1 MFVKFSKCS
10 VIGASDPV
18 AGRVASRRKLGSFE
32 YDDRGTGFLYVSV
45 RACTADVP
53 NLNRDMLPHEEL
65 KTAYRTF
72 VGKPV
77 YVNHANTNLDRARG
91 FIIDAAYHDED
102 PADRWIEIL
111 MEMDEVTFPT
121 LCGLIRSG
129 DIDTVSMGL
138 NCFVPGTHITMSNG
152 TVKNIEDVAVGD
164 EVITH
169 LGNVRRVAD
178 TMASLHSGI
187 VYEVRSYGNKRP
199 MVLTDEHPVW
209 VRRMKNDAMRT
220 IRESR
225 IAHNGDNAEH
235 SCICGRSFK
244 SHRSLAAHVREAA
257 KNGVDGHGYQPD
269 FEGWVIA
276 SDLEVGDYVLD
287 PKPVRTSR
295 GGNRAFARLLGYY
308 LAEGNF
314 GYDKKRNIG
323 VGAPAFVEWTFC
335 DSETDYHDEVMAL
348 CSELGY
354 KAVGP
359 YIKRGAATIRC
370 NSPELAN
377 MMLEHG
383 GKYSHGKRISDEAMR
398 WDDECL
404 GDLVEAYLNGDGHYI
419 DDRRVAYSTVSK
431 DLAYQIFSICTQLGI
446 KMSKPIARSSERISD
461 IAKHT
466 RYVSYGD
473 RSEEQKKMMMC
484 YVDEQGTWRRID
496 RIRVLPYTGMVY
508 NFEVEEDHSYI
519 AEGYAVH
526 NCETTTCSVCGNVAE
541 QPSEFCEHIRQ
552 KGRTFGGVLAY
563 EICNKIAFF
572 EESWVYDP
580 ADPTAT
586 VQALECEART
596 ASFDDKEA
604 AMTELDFFES
614 TVAVWKPVGKPAGE
628 PDYTSAS
635 GSEYWYEDEGATR
648 RSNHWG
654 WDVGSCHWYLE
665 GLNDTSSK
673 LSLFETETVAEPVC
687 GFCRWDDFIESY
699 DGSGFDVLY
708 DKAASAAG
716 KTAASGE
723 WVDGSYGDD
732 SYQLEVYDDEDT
744 AFSGTVMPEGGGWA
758 AWMTS
763 PDNLMTY
770 GEEDFA
776 TKEEAMRY
784 VEEQARSEGFEVTGK
799 TAQWVDLVKGRDI
812 NGDIEARL
820 LSDFDYRWL
829 GDAPT
834 FDDDEQWAF
843 PYGGVDISA
852 TAEYGEW
859 GGGVAFKATVEEGKC
874 FPDGLSVWL
883 YPVNAKADRTE
894 IDASHLLPFAKDL
907 TGGYAFWNPT
917 ASRDIRF
924 DTFWGYIV
932 EGDEGVDG
940 AGILIADAI
949 AERINYENTMNEIGH
964 VADNMVNK
972 LRIPEEVDMQNSDRV
987 CPICGSPDFDG
998 TYCDVCEYVEYAE
1011 GFGDIDTE
1019 QARENKEDRKAIEDE
1034 DDGESAD
1041 EEMTDDIED
1050 AYEENEREG
1059 RTALR
1064 SFDISA
1070 ERDTVLDELDGLGY
1084 ADGIDYDIAG
1094 EGSTVVSHSA
1104 SLNNW
1109 MDANGIG
1116 ENR

>member
-1 MFVKFSKCS
+1 MFVKFSNCS
-10 VIGASDPV
+10 IIGTSFGTT
-18 AGRVASRRKLGSFE
+18 GRVAARKALGSFE
-32 YDDRGTGFLYVSV
+32 YDDRGDGFLYVSV

-53 NLNRDMLPHEEL
+53 NLNFDMLPHEEL

-77 YVNHANTNLDRARG
+77 YVNHSNTNLDRARG
-91 FIIDAAYHDED
+91 YIIDAVYHDED
-102 PADRWIEIL
+102 PEDRWIEIL
-111 MEMDEVTFPT
+111 MEMDEVTFPR
-121 LCGLIRSG
+121 LCALIRSG

-187 VYEVRSYGNKRP
+187 VYEVRSYGSKRP

-225 IAHNGDNAEH
+225 IAHDGDNAEH

-295 GGNRAFARLLGYY
+295 GGNRVFARLLGYY

-314 GYDKKRNIG
+314 GYDKKLNIG

-419 DDRRVAYSTVSK
+419 DDHRVAYSTVSK

-446 KMSKPIARSSERISD
+446 KMSKPIARPSERISD

-473 RSEEQKKMMMC
+473 RSEEQKKMAMC

-541 QPSEFCEHIRQ
+541 QPAQFCNHIKQ
-552 KGRTFGGVLAY
+552 KGREFDGVLAF
-563 EICNKIAFF
+563 EICNGIAFF

-586 VQALECEART
+586 VQALEAEAKT
-596 ASFDDKEA
+596 AKVAAKEREFGPDNFYIE
-604 AMTELDFFES
+604 TEANFAEVEDRPQG
-614 TVAVWKPVGKPAGE
+614 A
-628 PDYTSAS
+628 PDYTSES
-635 GSEYWYEDEGATR
+635 GSEYWYFPDGVIR
-648 RSNHWG
+648 GSDHWG
-654 WDVGSCHWYLE
+654 YGVGGCNWYLDGINRQMYGGELYGYARWSDFENTENYDYIFDKKLNDVVESYVGSGADGTLADHMFGTMQWRHTDMNDEVYDEARTLLRVTAAEKSKSDYAYTPTDNPSDWKLDISDKDHAAAAKAALGKGYRGNKVEIPSDDRQAVIDKVNAACRRFGIEPFGE
-665 GLNDTSSK
+665 GKEGSADDAS
-673 LSLFETETVAEPVC
+673 
-687 GFCRWDDFIESY
+687 GFASDFIEEYDSLGLSFDSY
-699 DGSGFDVLY
+699 DEL
-708 DKAASAAG
+708 AAEVWSA
-716 KTAASGE
+716 
-723 WVDGSYGDD
+723 V
-732 SYQLEVYDDEDT
+732 
-744 AFSGTVMPEGGGWA
+744 
-758 AWMTS
+758 
-763 PDNLMTY
+763 
-770 GEEDFA
+770 
-776 TKEEAMRY
+776 EEA
-784 VEEQARSEGFEVTGK
+784 
-799 TAQWVDLVKGRDI
+799 
-812 NGDIEARL
+812 
-820 LSDFDYRWL
+820 
-829 GDAPT
+829 
-834 FDDDEQWAF
+834 
-843 PYGGVDISA
+843 
-852 TAEYGEW
+852 
-859 GGGVAFKATVEEGKC
+859 
-874 FPDGLSVWL
+874 
-883 YPVNAKADRTE
+883 
-894 IDASHLLPFAKDL
+894 
-907 TGGYAFWNPT
+907 
-917 ASRDIRF
+917 
-924 DTFWGYIV
+924 
-932 EGDEGVDG
+932 
-940 AGILIADAI
+940 ADADEEFYADALQEI
-949 AERINYENTMNEIGH
+949 AGH
-964 VADNMVNK
+964 YKLADNMVNK
-972 LRIPEEVDMQNSDRV
+972 LRIPEEADMQNSDRV

-998 TYCDVCEYVEYAE
+998 IYCDVCEYVEYAE

-1019 QARENKEDRKAIEDE
+1019 EAQENKELRKDLDDAEEPDAEVTEDAEEEYAE
-1034 DDGESAD
+1034 D
-1041 EEMTDDIED
+1041 TDD
-1050 AYEENEREG
+1050 ARVAG
-1059 RTALR
+1059 RL
-1064 SFDISA
+1064 FDVP
-1070 ERDTVLDELDGLGY
+1070 DDQGTVLAALADAGY
-1084 ADGIDYDIAG
+1084 AEGIDYDLASGGKIA
-1094 EGSTVVSHSA
+1094 SYSA
-1104 SLNNW
+1104 SLDEL
-1109 MDANGIG
+1109 MRGGVIG
-1116 ENR
+1116 KESRWL